1 MRRIEMKNNLMVITI
16 VSAVATVGVLGTAQ
30 AQSKF
35 EGFYGQIGVGYENTH
50 PSLSYGNVNVTGTG
64 PFVGSYPMSSTV
76 GNSNSFAGTVTAGFF
91 FPVNKEFY
99 MGFGAEYSPIAGNT
113 QNFSANGS
121 GLTANGQYNKENS
134 YNIFITPAFP
144 IGDDA
149 MIYAKVGYTIASV
162 KSQYSGG
169 NSTTDSLNGYSVGLG
184 YKQIIQGG
192 FYGFGEINYAKYGDK
207 TINQVATIGTYNLS
221 QDTTMSA
228 STYNLLVGIGYKF

>member
-1 MRRIEMKNNLMVITI
+1 MKNNLMVASII
-16 VSAVATVGVLGTAQ
+16 SAVATVGILGTAQ

-35 EGFYGQIGVGYENTH
+35 EGYYGQVGIGYENTH
-50 PSLSYGNVNVTGTG
+50 PSLSYGNVNVTGIG
-64 PFVGSYPMSSTV
+64 PYVGSYPMSSTV
-76 GNSNSFAGTVTAGFF
+76 GNSNSFSGTVTAGFF
-91 FPVNKEFY
+91 VPVNKDFLL
-99 MGFGAEYSPIAGNT
+99 GIGAEYSPIAGNS
-113 QNFSANGS
+113 QNFSANSS

-134 YNIFITPAFP
+134 YNIFLSPAFP
-144 IGDDA
+144 IGDDG
-149 MIYAKVGYTIASV
+149 MIYAKVGYTVASV

-169 NSTTDSLNGYSVGLG
+169 NSTTDRLNGYSVGLG

-207 TINQVATIGTYNLS
+207 TINQVATIDTYNLS